1 MTPPFSASIKGLG
14 QEEDLSREEEEAPL
28 TKATLCVFSP
38 AFIRQTPQVYF
49 SKSEQL
55 LDIVVRLFNSEL
67 NVDSGSYFKV
77 LQFFFLPQGRGG
89 EGARCQFKQCQIQSF
104 LLLFVFKGSFFSYAY
119 SKVKTNKQTNQNF
132 CVYNLLFSNFFKE
145 KNKNPQSQALP
156 PNQISGVDRYP
167 VLTGL
172 IVSPVHLLLFCTLK
186 GFDVICH
193 FVAVMHLKGG
203 NKDSILMCI
212 LQAPNVLPREVKYSL
227 PAGQMSQRFLTVNA
241 KPERRR
247 SAHSASSSSET
258 YSPLANLSGE
268 TWLQSQVV
276 AYMKGQNNN
285 N

>member
-1 MTPPFSASIKGLG
+1 M
-14 QEEDLSREEEEAPL
+14 
-28 TKATLCVFSP
+28 
-38 AFIRQTPQVYF
+38 
-49 SKSEQL
+49 
-55 LDIVVRLFNSEL
+55 
-67 NVDSGSYFKV
+67 
-77 LQFFFLPQGRGG
+77 
-89 EGARCQFKQCQIQSF
+89 
-104 LLLFVFKGSFFSYAY
+104 
-119 SKVKTNKQTNQNF
+119 
-132 CVYNLLFSNFFKE
+132 
-145 KNKNPQSQALP
+145 
-156 PNQISGVDRYP
+156 
-167 VLTGL
+167 LTGL

-285 N
+285 NN